1 MIVHVINRQQQMNFF
16 FPEILSTVSLDGINH
31 KWIIIIIMA
40 NTSHGGLDTKRS
52 FSVRSLSGLQENIN
66 NYF

>member
-1 MIVHVINRQQQMNFF
+1 
-16 FPEILSTVSLDGINH
+16 
-31 KWIIIIIMA
+31 MA

-66 NYF
+66 ILKIVPHNSRLNSHSIPMEEQGIFICQKNK